1 MIKIYISLPMKG
13 KSRSEILSEQ
23 AKILARVNEKLGE
36 PVMLVENY
44 LDDNGKLHP
53 LECLGESLKRMSHAD
68 YAVFADGWENAR
80 GCMLERNCA
89 EAYSIP
95 ILKL

>member
-1 MIKIYISLPMKG
+1 MTKIFISLSMKG
-13 KSRSEILSEQ
+13 KARSEILSEQ

-36 PVMLVENY
+36 PVMLVESY
-44 LDDNGKLHP
+44 LDENANS

-80 GCMLERNCA
+80 GCVIEHECA
-89 EAYSIP
+89 ERYGVP
-95 ILKL
+95 ILEL